1 MFASCLGIGQQDAE
15 LLRSVCL
22 RAILSNEATEKV
34 ADSHGKRYQ
43 VDFVM
48 QRQGKSAIVRTGW
61 IIRTGEDVP
70 RLTSC
75 YVRTS

>member
-22 RAILSNEATEKV
+22 RAIPSNEATENV

-48 QRQGKSAIVRTGW
+48 EHQGKVLRRFGW
-61 IIRTGEDVP
+61 VAWWG
-70 RLTSC
+70 
-75 YVRTS
+75 YG